1 MLGYG
6 GTDKPTDPSLYLSSG
21 ISSDFVDILDAEKV
35 GLAVAIGHDW
45 GARAISALAQYHPE
59 RIAAYAFFVLPYIA
73 PGFIPAVDFKETLA
87 ATKKLLGFELFGYWL
102 FFSEEDANDIIQKH
116 IDSFISIIYTHDTE
130 IWKTHV
136 SPTGTFK
143 AALLEDYTS
152 PLASYITE
160 EDKEVFRK
168 TFAQNGFAA
177 PTCWYKVMT
186 TLQQPKED
194 EKRTYP
200 PSSAPIFF
208 AGARKDAI
216 CLPENGY
223 RTFAEEGFKDHKIT
237 THEYDADHWLYLSH
251 ADEINA
257 DLGTWLKSIVP

>member
-6 GTDKPTDPSLYLSSG
+6 GTDRPTDPSLYLSSG
-21 ISSDFVDILDAEKV
+21 ISSDFVDILDMEKV

-116 IDSFISIIYTHDTE
+116 
-130 IWKTHV
+130 V
-136 SPTGTFK
+136 STFK

-160 EDKEVFRK
+160 DDKEVFRK

-194 EKRTYP
+194 EKLPKERTYP